1 MASLSSI
8 APCQHHTSLLAPF
21 SNLPGRAVTVA
32 SSHANGSVSSC
43 ISSGGWR
50 WPSSIP
56 TVVRAR
62 APPATMDNTN
72 GIGIAEFYR
81 GKNIL
86 VIGGTGFLAKGDK
99 IGCFF
104 PFVLLFFIPILIL
117 SHQFLWR
124 RF

>member
-1 MASLSSI
+1 
-8 APCQHHTSLLAPF
+8 
-21 SNLPGRAVTVA
+21 
-32 SSHANGSVSSC
+32 
-43 ISSGGWR
+43 
-50 WPSSIP
+50 
-56 TVVRAR
+56 
-62 APPATMDNTN
+62 MDNTN

-104 PFVLLFFIPILIL
+104 PFVLLFFILIL
-117 SHQFLWR
+117 MVSHQFLWR